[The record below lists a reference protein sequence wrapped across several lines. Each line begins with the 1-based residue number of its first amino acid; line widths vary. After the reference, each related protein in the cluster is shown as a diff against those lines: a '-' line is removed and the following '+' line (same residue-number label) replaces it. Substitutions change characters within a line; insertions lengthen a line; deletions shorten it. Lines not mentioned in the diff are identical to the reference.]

1 MPVLSDCLF
10 YTPLFSCP
18 QGSISNVKGSRKF
31 WHLCFVMV
39 LHLLEV
45 TLISIFLI
53 WLQCQ
58 LVEKCILIIP
68 LGNYFSHVSFILPF
82 VKSSKEGLGIWV
94 AVCNLHV
101 TCDDS
106 AFSSILSAVPLCSNW
121 LVRSVSLLCSFH
133 HSCGQFKN
141 GISFGMYGVT
151 ALGFQSCSLPINLT
165 PQVQLDF
172 EKKCK
177 VCAMAQFPLLTWTCL
192 LNWIML
198 AVGWKACRKH
208 LIGRKSIS
216 ASAAFS
222 LGQGQRVA
230 MERAEQPGAGERVRR
245 ESRTVRVPERSWGSW
260 GTRGLRAWLRHL
272 AVWGRAE
279 LKDIC
284 GEAQVLWEDKG
295 VSRTQE
301 EGKWLFWGRAV
312 RMQGSKAWVWGVF

>member
-1 MPVLSDCLF
+1 
-10 YTPLFSCP
+10 
-18 QGSISNVKGSRKF
+18 
-31 WHLCFVMV
+31 
-39 LHLLEV
+39 
-45 TLISIFLI
+45 
-53 WLQCQ
+53 
-58 LVEKCILIIP
+58 
-68 LGNYFSHVSFILPF
+68 
-82 VKSSKEGLGIWV
+82 
-94 AVCNLHV
+94 
-101 TCDDS
+101 
-106 AFSSILSAVPLCSNW
+106 
-121 LVRSVSLLCSFH
+121 
-133 HSCGQFKN
+133 
-141 GISFGMYGVT
+141 
-151 ALGFQSCSLPINLT
+151 
-165 PQVQLDF
+165 
-172 EKKCK
+172 
-177 VCAMAQFPLLTWTCL
+177 MAQFPLLTWTGL

-230 MERAEQPGAGERVRR
+230 MELAEQPGAGERVRR
-245 ESRTVRVPERSWGSW
+245 ESRPVRVPERSWGSW

-312 RMQGSKAWVWGVF
+312 RMQGSKAWVWGIFKQDFFFKLFFSAPQLTTGSSCFYLPLIYMLSVYMKFKGQIFQEYDVIVTPWLSTASCGSMIQDWILITSNNSDSWQELSCLWCFSAV